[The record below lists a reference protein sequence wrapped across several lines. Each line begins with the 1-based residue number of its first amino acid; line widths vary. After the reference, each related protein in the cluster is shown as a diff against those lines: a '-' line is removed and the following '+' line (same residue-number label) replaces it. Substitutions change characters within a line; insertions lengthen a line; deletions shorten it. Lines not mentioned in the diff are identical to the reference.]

1 MCKFDLV
8 LSLSLCDLCLAFF
21 SPCKEQYASGL
32 LDTVIAP
39 PPVVT
44 QHDDSL
50 FVIALPP
57 VVTQHNNSL

>member
-1 MCKFDLV
+1 
-8 LSLSLCDLCLAFF
+8 
-21 SPCKEQYASGL
+21 
-32 LDTVIAP
+32 VIAP